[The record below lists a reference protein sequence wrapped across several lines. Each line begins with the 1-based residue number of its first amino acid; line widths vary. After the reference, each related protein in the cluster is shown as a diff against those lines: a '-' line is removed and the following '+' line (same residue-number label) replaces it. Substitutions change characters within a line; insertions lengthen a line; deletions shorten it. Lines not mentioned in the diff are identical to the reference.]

1 MEKLPKI
8 SESEWEVM
16 KVIWSEHPITSGEVV
31 KSLEDSTSWKPR
43 TIKTLLNRLVDKG
56 AVGREGKGKDYY
68 YFPLIEKAVL
78 VKAESQSFLKRV
90 FGGSLK
96 PMIATMVET
105 EDLSQEDIEEI
116 KRLFEDI

>member
-16 KVIWSEHPITSGEVV
+16 KVIWSEHPITSGKVV
-31 KSLEDSTSWKPR
+31 NCLEDSTSWKPR

-56 AVGREGKGKDYY
+56 AVGREGKGNNYH

-116 KRLFEDI
+116 KQMFEDL

>member
-1 MEKLPKI
+1 MEKLPNI

-31 KSLEDSTSWKPR
+31 KSLEDSTLWKPR

-56 AVGREGKGKDYY
+56 AVGREGKGKDYR

-105 EDLSQEDIEEI
+105 EDLSPEDIEEI
-116 KRLFEDI
+116 KQMFEDL

>member
-16 KVIWSEHPITSGEVV
+16 KVIWSEHPITSGKVV
-31 KSLEDSTSWKPR
+31 NCLEDSTSWKPR

-56 AVGREGKGKDYY
+56 AVGREGKGKDYH